1 MASLTQLTFISK
13 LHTRKSPKRAIVKKE
28 SPLNSVEET
37 FSSTMHEAISITG
50 EFNATYLQFKA
61 THQEVSEK
69 SNREERISVEF
80 CGRKIFQYQA

>member
-28 SPLNSVEET
+28 SPLNSVEER
-37 FSSTMHEAISITG
+37 FSITKQETNLING

-61 THQEVSEK
+61 THHEVSEK
-69 SNREERISVEF
+69 SSREERMTVEF
-80 CGRKIFQYQA
+80 CWRKIFQ